1 MGGFFHKSMQTSLGT
16 WDNIL
21 SVKMVL
27 YGKIISYMKK
37 LKKKARKNKSK
48 NIKPKVELGLQYH
61 DVLQKIREKTKKEL
75 LKKKK
80 MKEKK

>member
-1 MGGFFHKSMQTSLGT
+1 MGQYPQRENGF
-16 WDNIL
+16 
-21 SVKMVL
+21 V

>member
-1 MGGFFHKSMQTSLGT
+1 MGQYPQRENGF
-16 WDNIL
+16 
-21 SVKMVL
+21 V

-61 DVLQKIREKTKKEL
+61 DLLQ
-75 LKKKK
+75 
-80 MKEKK
+80 

>member
-1 MGGFFHKSMQTSLGT
+1 ME
-16 WDNIL
+16 
-21 SVKMVL
+21 
-27 YGKIISYMKK
+27 KK
-37 LKKKARKNKSK
+37 LSHTRKENIRKKAKKSKSK

>member
-1 MGGFFHKSMQTSLGT
+1 
-16 WDNIL
+16 
-21 SVKMVL
+21 
-27 YGKIISYMKK
+27 MKK
-37 LKKKARKNKSK
+37 LKKKARKNKIK

>member
-1 MGGFFHKSMQTSLGT
+1 MEKNYLIQE
-16 WDNIL
+16 
-21 SVKMVL
+21 
-27 YGKIISYMKK
+27 KIKR
-37 LKKKARKNKSK
+37 KKARKSKSK